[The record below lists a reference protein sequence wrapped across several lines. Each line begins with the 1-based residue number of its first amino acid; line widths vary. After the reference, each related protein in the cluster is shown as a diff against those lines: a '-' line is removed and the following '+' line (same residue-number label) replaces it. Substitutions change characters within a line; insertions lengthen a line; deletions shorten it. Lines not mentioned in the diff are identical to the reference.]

1 MPQKQHCT
9 SYTRSPSLAWW
20 FPVSASPKSATVK
33 KYSYAETTTL
43 RKGPATQRGLAGCGQ
58 REATRS
64 TVGTRHVTV
73 KAIVEVDLPALWAQ
87 LIACESD
94 SNCPAK
100 SFANS

>member
-1 MPQKQHCT
+1 MPQKQHCA

-33 KYSYAETTTL
+33 KYSYTETTTL
-43 RKGPATQRGLAGCGQ
+43 GKVEPH
-58 REATRS
+58 REALQDVDRERPRS
-64 TVGTRHVTV
+64 TVGTRHAIV
-73 KAIVEVDLPALWAQ
+73 KAIVEVDLLALWAQ